1 MGINNSI
8 KNYYDLSKPQIM
20 YLLVFTAIATMIV
33 NKGFNNSIIDL
44 VIIAIAVGFGS
55 AGSSALTGY
64 IDRDIDKIMDRTK
77 NRVIPTGK
85 IKPVNSVIYG
95 LIISSL
101 SLIIAYIINPL
112 CAIFMFIGIFDNV
125 VIYSLLLKR
134 RHSSNI
140 ILGGISGG
148 MPVLIGY
155 SAITTPE
162 TSWLTAVLMSALVII
177 WIPAHIWS
185 LALYF
190 KEQYKKVNVPM
201 LTVVTDEKLS
211 IRYIAIASIITIIFT
226 LALYFIGVFGIIYL
240 IFAGITG
247 GIMLILNI
255 QLLVAPTRKRAWT
268 IFKYS
273 SPYLYIIFMVMIID
287 SLIRITL

>member
-1 MGINNSI
+1 MGLNNSI

-33 NKGFNNSIIDL
+33 NKGFSNSIIDL
-44 VIIAIAVGFGS
+44 AIVAIAVGFGS

-64 IDRDIDKIMDRTK
+64 IDRDIDQIMDRTK
-77 NRVIPTGK
+77 NRVVPTGK

-101 SLIIAYIINPL
+101 SLIIAYTINPL

-162 TSWLTAVLMSALVII
+162 TSWLTALLMSALVII

-190 KEQYKKVNVPM
+190 KEEYQKVNVPM
-201 LTVVTDEKLS
+201 LTVVTKEKLS
-211 IRYIAIASIITIIFT
+211 IRYIAIASIITVIFT

-240 IFAGITG
+240 ILAGIIG

-255 QLLVAPTRKRAWT
+255 QLLVTPTRKRAWT

-287 SLIRITL
+287 SLIRITI

>member
-33 NKGFNNSIIDL
+33 NKGFSNSIDL

-64 IDRDIDKIMDRTK
+64 IDRDMDKIMDRTK

-190 KEQYKKVNVPM
+190 KEEYQKVNVPM

-211 IRYIAIASIITIIFT
+211 IRYIAIASIITVIFT

-240 IFAGITG
+240 ILAGIIG
-247 GIMLILNI
+247 GIILILNI

-287 SLIRITL
+287 SLIRITI

>member
-44 VIIAIAVGFGS
+44 VIIAIAVGFGA

-101 SLIIAYIINPL
+101 SLILAYIINPL

-255 QLLVAPTRKRAWT
+255 WLLVSPTRKRAWT

-273 SPYLYIIFMVMIID
+273 SHIYTLYL
-287 SLIRITL
+287 

>member
-33 NKGFNNSIIDL
+33 NKGFSNSIIDL
-44 VIIAIAVGFGS
+44 VIIAIAVGFGA

-201 LTVVTDEKLS
+201 LTVVTNEKLS

-240 IFAGITG
+240 ILAGITG

-255 QLLVAPTRKRAWT
+255 WLLVSPTRKRAWT

-273 SPYLYIIFMVMIID
+273 SPYLYIIFMSMIID

>member
-33 NKGFNNSIIDL
+33 NKGFSNSIDL

-64 IDRDIDKIMDRTK
+64 IDRDMDKIMDRTK

-190 KEQYKKVNVPM
+190 KEEYQKVNVPM

-211 IRYIAIASIITIIFT
+211 IRYIAIASIITVIFT

-240 IFAGITG
+240 ILAGIIG

-287 SLIRITL
+287 TLIRITI

>member
-33 NKGFNNSIIDL
+33 NKGFSNSIIDL

-64 IDRDIDKIMDRTK
+64 IDRDMDKIMDRTK

-190 KEQYKKVNVPM
+190 KEEYQKVNVPM

-211 IRYIAIASIITIIFT
+211 IRYIAIASIITVIFT

-240 IFAGITG
+240 ILAGIIG

-287 SLIRITL
+287 SLIRITI

>member
-1 MGINNSI
+1 
-8 KNYYDLSKPQIM
+8 
-20 YLLVFTAIATMIV
+20 
-33 NKGFNNSIIDL
+33 
-44 VIIAIAVGFGS
+44 
-55 AGSSALTGY
+55 
-64 IDRDIDKIMDRTK
+64 MDRTK

-190 KEQYKKVNVPM
+190 KEEYQKVNVPM

-211 IRYIAIASIITIIFT
+211 IRYIAIASIITVIFT

-240 IFAGITG
+240 ILAGIIG

-287 SLIRITL
+287 SLIRITI

>member
-44 VIIAIAVGFGS
+44 VIIAIAVGFGA

-101 SLIIAYIINPL
+101 SLILAYIINPL

-255 QLLVAPTRKRAWT
+255 WLLVSPTRKRAWT

-273 SPYLYIIFMVMIID
+273 SPYLYIIFMSMIID

>member
-33 NKGFNNSIIDL
+33 NKGFSNSIIDL

-64 IDRDIDKIMDRTK
+64 IDRDMDKIMDRTK

-190 KEQYKKVNVPM
+190 KEEYQKVNVPM

-211 IRYIAIASIITIIFT
+211 IRYIAIASIITVIFT

-240 IFAGITG
+240 ILAGI
-247 GIMLILNI
+247 
-255 QLLVAPTRKRAWT
+255 
-268 IFKYS
+268 
-273 SPYLYIIFMVMIID
+273 IIVK
-287 SLIRITL
+287 

>member
-33 NKGFNNSIIDL
+33 NKGFSNSIIDL

-64 IDRDIDKIMDRTK
+64 IDRDIDQIMNRTK
-77 NRVIPTGK
+77 NRVVPTGK

-125 VIYSLLLKR
+125 VIYSILLKR

-190 KEQYKKVNVPM
+190 KEEYQKVNVPM

-211 IRYIAIASIITIIFT
+211 IRYIAIASIITVIFT

-240 IFAGITG
+240 ILAGIIG

-287 SLIRITL
+287 SLIRITI

>member
-33 NKGFNNSIIDL
+33 NKGFSNSIDL

-64 IDRDIDKIMDRTK
+64 IDRDMDKIMDRTK

-190 KEQYKKVNVPM
+190 KEEYQKVNVPM

-211 IRYIAIASIITIIFT
+211 IRYIAIASIITVIFT

-240 IFAGITG
+240 ILAGIIG
-247 GIMLILNI
+247 GIILILNI

-273 SPYLYIIFMVMIID
+273 SPL
-287 SLIRITL
+287 L

>member
-1 MGINNSI
+1 MRINNSI

-44 VIIAIAVGFGS
+44 AIIAIAVGFGS

-64 IDRDIDKIMDRTK
+64 IDRDMDKIMNRTK

-85 IKPVNSVIYG
+85 IKPVNSAIYG

-101 SLIIAYIINPL
+101 SLILAYIINPL

-125 VIYSLLLKR
+125 VIYSLLLKK

-148 MPVLIGY
+148 MPILIGY

-162 TSWLTAVLMSALVII
+162 TSWLTALLMSALVII

-190 KEQYKKVNVPM
+190 KEEYKKANVPM
-201 LTVVTDEKLS
+201 LTVVTNEKLS

-240 IFAGITG
+240 ILAGTIG

-255 QLLVAPTRKRAWT
+255 WLLVSPTRKRAWT

-273 SPYLYIIFMVMIID
+273 SPYLYIIFMSMIID

>member
-33 NKGFNNSIIDL
+33 NKGFSNSIIDL
-44 VIIAIAVGFGS
+44 VIIAIAVGFGA

-101 SLIIAYIINPL
+101 SLILAYIINPL

-201 LTVVTDEKLS
+201 LTVVTNEKLS

-255 QLLVAPTRKRAWT
+255 WLLVSPTRKRAWT

-273 SPYLYIIFMVMIID
+273 SPYLYIIFMSMIID

>member
-33 NKGFNNSIIDL
+33 NKGFSNSIDL

-64 IDRDIDKIMDRTK
+64 IDRDMDKIMDRTK

-190 KEQYKKVNVPM
+190 KEEYQKVNVPM

-211 IRYIAIASIITIIFT
+211 IRYIAIASIITVIFT

-240 IFAGITG
+240 ILAGIIG

-287 SLIRITL
+287 SLIRITI

>member
-33 NKGFNNSIIDL
+33 NKGFNNSGIDL
-44 VIIAIAVGFGS
+44 VIVAITVGFGS

-64 IDRDIDKIMDRTK
+64 IDRDIDQIMNRTK
-77 NRVIPTGK
+77 NRVVPTGK

-95 LIISSL
+95 LIISSF
-101 SLIIAYIINPL
+101 SLILAYIINPL

-162 TSWLTAVLMSALVII
+162 TSWLTALLMSALVII

-190 KEQYKKVNVPM
+190 KEEYKKVNVPM

-211 IRYIAIASIITIIFT
+211 IRYIAIASIIIVIFT

-240 IFAGITG
+240 ILAGIIG

-255 QLLVAPTRKRAWT
+255 WLLVAPTRKRAWT

-273 SPYLYIIFMVMIID
+273 SPYLYIIFMGMIID
-287 SLIRITL
+287 SLIRITI

>member
-44 VIIAIAVGFGS
+44 VIIAIAVGFGA

-101 SLIIAYIINPL
+101 SLILAYIINPL

-201 LTVVTDEKLS
+201 LTVVTNEKLS

-240 IFAGITG
+240 ILAGITG

-255 QLLVAPTRKRAWT
+255 WLLVSPTRKRAWT

-273 SPYLYIIFMVMIID
+273 SPYLYIIFMSMIID